1 MTGCQVVAANV
12 MVDNHVAFEPE
23 AIYCQLR
30 GQGQARIHFIPLSTG
45 KNAVTPSRWAAF
57 LIGVFDLW
65 CQEDI
70 GLISIQLFDETLQTW
85 CDPGCCA
92 DSSRPRC
99 RLCPGYRTCLSENEA
114 LCEGYLA
121 FYRYS
126 APFFKVM
133 RDLTRQQRS
142 PAELM
147 NLLRQSGL
155 SR

>member
-12 MVDNHVAFEPE
+12 MVDNHAAFEPE
-23 AIYCQLR
+23 AIYRQLR
-30 GQGQARIHFIPLSTG
+30 GQGKAHIHFIPLSTG
-45 KNAVTPSRWAAF
+45 ENAVTPARWAAF

-70 GLISIQLFDETLQTW
+70 GLISIQLFDETLLTW
-85 CDPGCCA
+85 CEPGIGP
-92 DSSRPRC
+92 DISRPRC
-99 RLCPGYRTCLSENEA
+99 RLCPGHRACVPENES

-126 APFFKVM
+126 APFFRVM
-133 RDLTRQQRS
+133 RDLTRLHRP

-147 NLLRQSGL
+147 ILLRQSGL